1 MSGAVISFVG
11 MAIAGRELSDTLN
24 TFQILAFRSLV
35 ALLITILLV
44 SHVGWDVVNTGR
56 IKFHLLRNLF
66 NFGGQFCWFLGISLL
81 PLAVVFALEYTTPV
95 WTAVLAVFFL
105 RERLHRGRIFAVFC
119 GIIGVLIILRPGLG
133 IINLASFIVIGAAF
147 CYAVSYIATKSMTKT
162 EKPLA
167 ILFYMNL
174 IQLPLGLVPSYF
186 SWTTPELFDVP
197 WILIVGMGGFFS
209 HYCLTRS
216 FEVADTLTVI
226 PLDYARLPVI
236 GILGYFLY
244 NEELLVTLF
253 LGALIIVIGNYYNLR
268 YETSVNKPN

>member
-11 MAIAGRELSDTLN
+11 MAIAGRELSSTFN

-35 ALLITILLV
+35 ALLISVLAV
-44 SHVGWDVVNTGR
+44 NYVGWGILKTKR
-56 IKFHLLRNLF
+56 IKFHLFRNLF
-66 NFGGQFCWFLGISLL
+66 NFGGQFCWFLGISVL

-95 WTAVLAVFFL
+95 WTAILAVFFL
-105 RERLHRGRIFAVFC
+105 RERLHRGRILAVSF
-119 GIIGVLIILRPGLG
+119 GVIGVLVILRPGLG
-133 IINLASFIVIGAAF
+133 IIDLASFIVIGAAF

-186 SWTTPELFDVP
+186 TWIMPELFDVT
-197 WILIVGMGGFFS
+197 WILVVGMGGFFS
-209 HYCLTRS
+209 HYCLTRA

-226 PLDYARLPVI
+226 PLDYARLPAI
-236 GILGYFLY
+236 GIIGYFLY
-244 NEELLVTLF
+244 NEQLLVTLF
-253 LGALIIVIGNYYNLR
+253 LGALIILIGNYYNLR
-268 YETSVNKPN
+268 YETSALKSG